1 MITLFKKYYQ
11 YIISFFE
18 VLEPA
23 KVHMKD
29 KIKSENSVMFII
41 DEWNRL
47 VIKVGLD
54 NQNTSSCEV
63 FGKMLFSVNNGAYE
77 QNILNI
83 MVDMTKKNP
92 DQAEYIQATMIS
104 WAASITDQMESDS
117 LIGPQIRPTEVFFG
131 RHNAT

>member
-1 MITLFKKYYQ
+1 MITSLKKYYQ
-11 YIISFFE
+11 HIMSFFE
-18 VLEPA
+18 VPEPS
-23 KVHMKD
+23 KVHVED
-29 KIKSENSVMFII
+29 KIKPENSVSFII

-47 VIKVGLD
+47 IIKVGLD
-54 NQNTSSCEV
+54 NQNTSSCEA
-63 FGKMLFSVNNGAYE
+63 FGKMLFLVNNGAYE

-104 WAASITDQMESDS
+104 WASSITDQMESDS
-117 LIGPQIRPTEVFFG
+117 LIGPQIRPTEVFSG